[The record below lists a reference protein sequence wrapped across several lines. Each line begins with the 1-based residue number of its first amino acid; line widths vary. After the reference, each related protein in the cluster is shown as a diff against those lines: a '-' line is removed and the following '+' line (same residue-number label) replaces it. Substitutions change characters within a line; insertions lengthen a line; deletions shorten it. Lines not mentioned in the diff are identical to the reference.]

1 MEAECGDREKR
12 QGAGVDASPFILLF
26 EFQDIYLFFRIVIKL
41 TLCKITE
48 FMDNI
53 KSRLMKI

>member
-1 MEAECGDREKR
+1 MAAGCDDRQKNKWV
-12 QGAGVDASPFILLF
+12 GIHASPFILLF